1 MDSSFSSKAG
11 TLADTS
17 AMDSQGLP
25 VTPNVPPR
33 LEKSETALLGRTP
46 VKTAF
51 MAPPQNRELVFSP
64 QMLAEVERLSGS
76 PTVWLDPENLND
88 HAADLA
94 EVEVL
99 FGTWGMPKMDSTF
112 LAKAPKLKA
121 LFYAAGSVKSFV
133 TPQVFDRGILVCAA
147 ASANAI
153 PVAEFSFAAIIM
165 SLKQVWRLHREMPRT
180 REFVQPVEKMA
191 GVYQSTVGL
200 VSLGVIAQ
208 KLAEFLRSLDVRVL
222 AYDPFIDPE
231 VAADLGM
238 ELCSL
243 ERLFEESDVISL
255 HTPWLPETENLI
267 NRALLQRMKPHA
279 TLINTARGKIIRE
292 VDLYKVLGERP
303 DLTAVL
309 DVTYPEPPLPDS
321 PLWSLPNVFLTPHIA
336 GSIGHEC
343 WRMGDY
349 MLHEF
354 RRHRTGKPL
363 LHSISQE
370 QLARMA

>member
-1 MDSSFSSKAG
+1 MEASFSSKAA
-11 TLADTS
+11 TLPGDPAS
-17 AMDSQGLP
+17 EGLP
-25 VTPNVPPR
+25 VTPRVPLR
-33 LEKSETALLGRTP
+33 QEKAETAMLGRVP
-46 VKTAF
+46 MKTAF

-64 QMLAEVERLSGS
+64 QMLAEVERLSGGS
-76 PTVWLDPENLND
+76 LTWIDPENLND
-88 HAADLA
+88 HAAELA
-94 EVEVL
+94 AVEVL
-99 FGTWGMPKMDSTF
+99 FGTWGMPKMDSSF
-112 LAKAPKLKA
+112 LAKTPKLKA

-133 TPQVFDRGILVCAA
+133 TPQVFERGIVVCAA
-147 ASANAI
+147 AAANAI
-153 PVAEFSFAAIIM
+153 PVAEFSFAAVIM
-165 SLKQVWRLHREMPRT
+165 SLKQVWRMHREMPQT
-180 REFVQPVEKMA
+180 RSFAQPVETMA
-191 GVYQSTVGL
+191 GVYQSTVGI

-208 KLAEFLRSLDVRVL
+208 KLAQFLRTIDVRVL

-231 VAADLGM
+231 IAAGLGM

-243 ERLFEESDVISL
+243 ERIFEESDVVSL
-255 HTPWLPETENLI
+255 HTPWLPETENMI
-267 NRALLQRMKPHA
+267 NRPLLQRMKPHA

-292 VDLYKVLGERP
+292 VDLYQVLGERP

-309 DVTYPEPPLPDS
+309 DVTHPEPPLPNS

-336 GSIGHEC
+336 GSIGREC

-354 RRHRTGKPL
+354 RRYRTSKPL